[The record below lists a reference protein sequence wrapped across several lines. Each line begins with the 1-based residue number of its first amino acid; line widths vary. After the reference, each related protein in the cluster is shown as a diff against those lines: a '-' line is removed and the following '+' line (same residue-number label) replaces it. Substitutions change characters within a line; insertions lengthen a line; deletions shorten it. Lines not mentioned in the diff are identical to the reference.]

1 MAVIRAYQERI
12 QIDLAASQARNEE
25 LHRTNEELRR
35 DLRNQAGDRE
45 VEEQECATPPRE
57 FPMPFS

>member
-1 MAVIRAYQERI
+1 MATTRTNQEHI

-25 LHRTNEELRR
+25 LHQTNEELRR
-35 DLRNQAGDRE
+35 ELWNQVGDCK
-45 VEEQECATPPRE
+45 VEEQEGATPPRE